1 MTVARYEALAGRTVR
16 HLDYYEVFAAFRFA
30 VIMCRLWRL
39 LAASGAMPADAD
51 PQASN
56 IPARLLAG
64 MLGR

>member
-1 MTVARYEALAGRTVR
+1 
-16 HLDYYEVFAAFRFA
+16 VFAAFRFA
-30 VIMCRLWRL
+30 VIMCRLWL